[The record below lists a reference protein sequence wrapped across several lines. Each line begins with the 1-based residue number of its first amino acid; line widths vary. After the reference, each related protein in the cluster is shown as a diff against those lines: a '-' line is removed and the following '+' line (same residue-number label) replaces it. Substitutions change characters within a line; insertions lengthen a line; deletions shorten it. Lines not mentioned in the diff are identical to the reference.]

1 MADSAPQRKTTR
13 RGWLATLIVAMLL
26 LAGGLSFGSWIGPS
40 ALLRFAVRTADPAL
54 RMKMSSTDLHD
65 GELRLRDV
73 QILLRGKK
81 EPIFRAKEVSLGL
94 GKDWRKGRFG
104 SLKLFQPALAL
115 DRTALD
121 HFSSGGSGGG
131 WPWEIGEVTI
141 VEGHVWLERFGEP
154 ALDISVNVD
163 GTLQHVGPA
172 ALEQE
177 HKLDLSG
184 AYVAVHHEGA
194 PVPLFGAG
202 RAEASVS
209 IGGLVDRKLQSLR
222 VDRGWLLAG
231 PGLQA
236 LTASAPPAPAATSAP
251 APVENSAFVL
261 QSLDLVDLQ
270 ISTGESVG
278 ALPEVSFKVNS
289 ALRDVGLGSAARDL
303 AEKIHQVEFADVE
316 ILSPY
321 DPLKRAV
328 TIRTLFAKF
337 SLAGLARQEIEQLTV
352 LNPTIFVGEA
362 LFEYMQQAE
371 SPGAPPPEPVEAT
384 EGWKTKKLEV
394 NFGRLVIAAGGRSKV
409 GLPLAFQTKAE
420 NVSLSSLAGLN
431 LDLVLTIPPDNYDF
445 PAYDLA
451 LKNVRGDLRL
461 NYPPDQHANNLVNVV
476 KFDRARW
483 RNFTGR
489 NLWVS
494 VTFDPRG
501 INGLFGGEAY
511 GGYVSGG
518 FSFFLQPDAPWTG
531 WLSATKI
538 DLDGLTADG
547 APQHFTMTG
556 LADGKIEINGLATRI
571 ERVSGNLRGR
581 GKGRMVINK
590 LNDMLA
596 AIPPEWWSLKKEF
609 TRVSLETL
617 RDFDYDAARA
627 DFWFVADRGKA
638 DVRMKGP
645 AGSRNIDLVLH
656 GDGTGG
662 GVWSQR

>member
-1 MADSAPQRKTTR
+1 
-13 RGWLATLIVAMLL
+13 
-26 LAGGLSFGSWIGPS
+26 
-40 ALLRFAVRTADPAL
+40 
-54 RMKMSSTDLHD
+54 HD

-115 DRTALD
+115 DKTALD

-141 VEGHVWLERFGEP
+141 VEGHVWLEKFGEP

-194 PVPLFGAG
+194 PIPLFGAG

-236 LTASAPPAPAATSAP
+236 PTASAPPAPAATSAP

-337 SLAGLARQEIEQLTV
+337 SLAGWARQEIEQLTV
-352 LNPTIFVGEA
+352 LNPNIFVGEA

-371 SPGAPPPEPVEAT
+371 TPGAPPPDPVEAT
-384 EGWKTKKLEV
+384 EGWKTTMLEV
-394 NFGRLVIAAGGRSKV
+394 NFGRLVIAAGG
-409 GLPLAFQTKAE
+409 
-420 NVSLSSLAGLN
+420 
-431 LDLVLTIPPDNYDF
+431 
-445 PAYDLA
+445 
-451 LKNVRGDLRL
+451 
-461 NYPPDQHANNLVNVV
+461 
-476 KFDRARW
+476 
-483 RNFTGR
+483 
-489 NLWVS
+489 
-494 VTFDPRG
+494 
-501 INGLFGGEAY
+501 
-511 GGYVSGG
+511 
-518 FSFFLQPDAPWTG
+518 
-531 WLSATKI
+531 
-538 DLDGLTADG
+538 
-547 APQHFTMTG
+547 
-556 LADGKIEINGLATRI
+556 
-571 ERVSGNLRGR
+571 
-581 GKGRMVINK
+581 
-590 LNDMLA
+590 
-596 AIPPEWWSLKKEF
+596 
-609 TRVSLETL
+609 
-617 RDFDYDAARA
+617 
-627 DFWFVADRGKA
+627 
-638 DVRMKGP
+638 
-645 AGSRNIDLVLH
+645 
-656 GDGTGG
+656 
-662 GVWSQR
+662 